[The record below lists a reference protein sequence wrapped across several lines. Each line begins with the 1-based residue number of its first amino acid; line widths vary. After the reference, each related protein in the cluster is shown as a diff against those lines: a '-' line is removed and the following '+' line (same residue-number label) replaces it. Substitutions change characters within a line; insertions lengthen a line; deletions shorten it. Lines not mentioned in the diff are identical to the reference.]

1 MRPLGF
7 AMSLLFARLLAATVL
22 LLAWTVSLYNA
33 LLRLKHRVSKTWANI
48 GALSARRFNFIS
60 AELLR
65 FSDAETAD
73 IYLKNLFG

>member
-1 MRPLGF
+1 
-7 AMSLLFARLLAATVL
+7 MSLLFARLLAATIL
-22 LLAWTVSLYNA
+22 LLVWTVSLYNA

>member
-7 AMSLLFARLLAATVL
+7 AMSLLFARLLAATIL
-22 LLAWTVSLYNA
+22 LLVWTVSLYNA